1 MTSER
6 SDGRVD
12 SEVGLTY
19 AEWRKHL
26 ESGNLVGLECSSCG
40 HVSATPKRACG
51 ECGDRNL
58 EPRDLPETGEVHSET
73 TITVPPVG
81 VEGPYQVAIVDL
93 GDAQLLGR
101 IEGSVE
107 IADEVTFT
115 TTIEIEGMPAP
126 VFSPLD

>member
-1 MTSER
+1 MTSEH
-6 SDGRVD
+6 SDDNRNT
-12 SEVGLTY
+12 EVGLTY
-19 AEWRKHL
+19 AEWREQL

-40 HVSATPKRACG
+40 HVTATPKRACG
-51 ECGDRNL
+51 ECGGRNL
-58 EPRDLPETGEVHSET
+58 ELHDLPETGAVHSET

-93 GDAQLLGR
+93 GDAHLLGR

-107 IADEVTFT
+107 IEDEVAFT